1 MKMLISS
8 SGAIL
13 CLPSE
18 DGLVRLALPPLMS
31 ARMYKKIPVEQYQP
45 LVNKYECST
54 ASQPHIRDDS
64 ELI

>member
-13 CLPSE
+13 YLPSE
-18 DGLVRLALPPLMS
+18 DGLASLAPPSLVSVRMN
-31 ARMYKKIPVEQYQP
+31 KKIPVERNQP
-45 LVNKYECST
+45 LVNKYESTT